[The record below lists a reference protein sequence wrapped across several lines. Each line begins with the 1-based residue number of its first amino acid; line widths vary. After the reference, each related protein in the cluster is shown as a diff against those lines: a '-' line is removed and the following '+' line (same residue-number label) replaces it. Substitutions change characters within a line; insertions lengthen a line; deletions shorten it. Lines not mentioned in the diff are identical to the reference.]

1 MNLDFGRCQ
10 VYKLNISACLTE
22 RELDYYNLFC
32 DGITRKE
39 LKKRLGVDYPTSEM
53 LSEEFHISL
62 EDAAD
67 LLKAQ
72 MNKKCFRKFLTDEIE
87 KFSPNEVREI
97 RKSAIY
103 VADEEGNLTDRIK
116 DNKKIVWFG
125 NECVRRCNVDL
136 KDIPLLDQF
145 LLLKCGSTYSFTSK

>member
-72 MNKKCFRKFLTDEIE
+72 MKQEIVLGSFSLMKLK

-116 DNKKIVWFG
+116 DK
-125 NECVRRCNVDL
+125 
-136 KDIPLLDQF
+136 
-145 LLLKCGSTYSFTSK
+145 

>member
-103 VADEEGNLTDRIK
+103 VADGVHSRI
-116 DNKKIVWFG
+116 IS
-125 NECVRRCNVDL
+125 
-136 KDIPLLDQF
+136 
-145 LLLKCGSTYSFTSK
+145 CGIF